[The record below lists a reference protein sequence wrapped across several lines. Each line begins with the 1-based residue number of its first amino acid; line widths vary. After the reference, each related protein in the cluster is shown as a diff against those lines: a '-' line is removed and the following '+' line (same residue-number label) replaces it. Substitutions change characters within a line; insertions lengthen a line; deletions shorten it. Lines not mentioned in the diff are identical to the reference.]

1 MIDEV
6 RRVAAMQDHALRV
19 KAAVDLM
26 GELQAA
32 VVETSRM
39 RKESIAWLRDHGHS
53 MADVA
58 RLMGVSRAR
67 VAQLRDAGPPPERAF
82 LGTQRTQV
90 LVPMR
95 PGERD
100 YVALEDSS
108 TGQKLLALAHQLQ
121 LEGDLGY
128 IPTSG
133 EIDLNRDDLI
143 VVCGPKTSPVT
154 AEALSKD
161 PKLAFETLADGRWAL
176 IERDSGTVHTSPSDR
191 PDDPAPT
198 DIAYL
203 GRLPRPDGQGTFL
216 LIAGVHAVG
225 SLGVAHFLTENIA
238 SVYEKA
244 GSSPFSM
251 VVTADYEPGTKTIT
265 GSRALSDVLMHET
278 A

>member
-58 RLMGVSRAR
+58 KLMGVSRAR

-82 LGTQRTQV
+82 LGTQDVQV

-108 TGQKLLALAHQLQ
+108 TGQKLLALAHRLQ

-128 IPTSG
+128 ISTSG
-133 EIDLNRDDLI
+133 EIDLNREDLI

-154 AEALSKD
+154 AAALQAD
-161 PKLAFETLADGRWAL
+161 PRLSFETLPDGRWAL
-176 IERDSGTVHTSPSDR
+176 IEIDSGKTYTSPSDD
-191 PDDPAPT
+191 PDSPT
-198 DIAYL
+198 PSDVAYL

-225 SLGVAHFLTENIA
+225 SLGVAHFLTEHLA
-238 SVYEKA
+238 DLYQQA
-244 GSSPFSM
+244 GTAEFSM
-251 VVTADYEPGTKTIT
+251 VIGCDYEQGTKAIT
-265 GSRALSDVLMHET
+265 DSRAISGLLLHEVN
-278 A
+278 